1 MPHKLTV
8 AHLTAIDLAPPAF
21 VDAAAK
27 SGFEGVGLRLI
38 RVTDDTPGYPLM
50 DQPHDLRETRT
61 ILRDTGLKVCDIEFV
76 KITPETRIESL
87 LRFLD
92 VGAELGAGHVITA
105 PYDQELNRLAET
117 LDGFSQA
124 AAERGLGTVLEFFP
138 WTCIPDLAT
147 CWQVLQKTSAKVGIL
162 VDSLHFDRSGADHAL
177 LKGLPAERLPFAH
190 LCDAPVKPSYS
201 DEELLVTARENR
213 LPPGQGGI
221 DLVRFL
227 DSLPEDIP
235 LALEVPTYGTAPNQ
249 DPVRKLQGIMDATLS
264 LLAAR
269 NNTGNRS

>member
-50 DQPHDLRETRT
+50 DQPQDLRETRT
-61 ILRDTGLKVCDIEFV
+61 ILRDTGLKVSDIEFV
-76 KITPETRIESL
+76 KITPDTRIEAL

-105 PYDQELNRLAET
+105 PYDQDLNRLAET
-117 LDGFSQA
+117 LDAFSEA
-124 AAERGLGTVLEFFP
+124 AGERGLGTVLEFFP
-138 WTCIPDLAT
+138 WTCVPDLAT
-147 CWQVLQKTSAKVGIL
+147 CWKVAQMASTQVGIL
-162 VDSLHFDRSGADHAL
+162 VDSLHFDRSGADYTL
-177 LKGLPAERLPFAH
+177 LESLPTERLTFAH

-201 DEELLVTARENR
+201 TEELLVTAREKR
-213 LPPGQGGI
+213 RPPGLGDI

-227 DSLPEDIP
+227 KALPEDIP
-235 LALEVPTYGTAPNQ
+235 LALEVPMSDDVPIQ
-249 DPVRKLQGIMDATLS
+249 DPVQKLRSIMAATQS
-264 LLAAR
+264 LLAVASETR
-269 NNTGNRS
+269 N